1 MVFRARTATTNAV
14 DADRPTFV
22 TATEFFAAG

>member
-1 MVFRARTATTNAV
+1 VVVRARTATKIAV

-22 TATEFFAAG
+22 TATGFFTAG